1 MTGSTDV
8 GLGLA
13 LLSTTAYNYGLIVE
27 KQALGQLPAI
37 GAGRIVSFVASLAR
51 SPRWL
56 AGFTLMLF
64 GLAFQVLA
72 LIFAPVT
79 LVQPVIASGVAV
91 VLVLSRL
98 VLRERLGRLQYAC
111 VAVMALS
118 VVLLALS
125 ADGAPAQVG
134 HQVSGVRLAA
144 IAIASC
150 LVALAA
156 AVSALRASGSRHG
169 QPGSGV
175 SFGIAT
181 GLLYGV
187 AALAIK
193 GVSGTLLHGHGIGR
207 IVLALASSPYLY
219 VMAACSAAGL
229 LLFQTALQRCR
240 ISIVAPVSN
249 VLGSVYFI
257 VAGTWLFHERLP
269 TDPVRLTL
277 RIVGILVACGVVV
290 LLSRQPG
297 PAQPAA
303 DDTAGGTRA
312 ARARGGRARGGRGGR
327 AGQGEPGARKE
338 RLMAFDETLLDI
350 LVCPID
356 KRGLLYFRDEA
367 LLYNPRLRRSY
378 RIENGIPVLLAQRA
392 APVADDEHAR
402 LLERARCGAAVG
414 TLAD

>member
-8 GLGLA
+8 GIGLA

-79 LVQPVIASGVAV
+79 LVQPVIAAGVAV

-98 VLRERLGRLQYAC
+98 VLHERLGRLQYVC

-125 ADGAPAQVG
+125 AEGAPVQVG
-134 HQVSGVRLAA
+134 HQVSGVRLAI
-144 IAIASC
+144 IAVVSV
-150 LVALAA
+150 LFALGF
-156 AVSALRASGSRHG
+156 AVSALRASGRKHA

-175 SFGIAT
+175 AFGIAT

-193 GVSGTLLHGHGIGR
+193 GVSGTLLHRHGIGGT
-207 IVLALASSPYLY
+207 VVALLTSPYPY
-219 VMAACSAAGL
+219 VMAVCSAAGL

-269 TDPVRLTL
+269 SDPVRLAL
-277 RIVGILVACGVVV
+277 RIGGILVACGVVV
-290 LLSRQPG
+290 LLSRQPD
-297 PAQPAA
+297 ASQPAPSMGP
-303 DDTAGGTRA
+303 DTPPRTW
-312 ARARGGRARGGRGGR
+312 
-327 AGQGEPGARKE
+327 RKE
-338 RLMAFDETLLDI
+338 GEAH
-350 LVCPID
+350 
-356 KRGLLYFRDEA
+356 GFRRD
-367 LLYNPRLRRSY
+367 
-378 RIENGIPVLLAQRA
+378 A
-392 APVADDEHAR
+392 A
-402 LLERARCGAAVG
+402 
-414 TLAD
+414 

>member
-1 MTGSTDV
+1 VSGSTDV
-8 GLGLA
+8 GIALA

-27 KQALGQLPAI
+27 KQALVQLPAI
-37 GAGRIVSFVASLAR
+37 QGGRIVAFVASLVT

-79 LVQPVIASGVAV
+79 LVQPVIAAGVAV

-98 VLRERLGRLQYAC
+98 VLRERLGRLQYVC

-125 ADGAPAQVG
+125 AEGTPAQVG
-134 HQVSGVRLAA
+134 HQVSGVRLAI
-144 IAIASC
+144 IAVVSVLC
-150 LVALAA
+150 ALGFAL
-156 AVSALRASGSRHG
+156 SALRASGHKHKHA

-175 SFGIAT
+175 AFGIAT

-193 GVSGTLLHGHGIGR
+193 GVSGTLLHRHGIGAT
-207 IVLALASSPYLY
+207 LFALLSSPYPY

-269 TDPVRLTL
+269 SDPVRLAL
-277 RIVGILVACGVVV
+277 RIGGILVACGVVV
-290 LLSRQPG
+290 LLSRQPD
-297 PAQPAA
+297 ASQPAPSMGP
-303 DDTAGGTRA
+303 DTPPRTW
-312 ARARGGRARGGRGGR
+312 
-327 AGQGEPGARKE
+327 RKE
-338 RLMAFDETLLDI
+338 GEAH
-350 LVCPID
+350 
-356 KRGLLYFRDEA
+356 GFRRD
-367 LLYNPRLRRSY
+367 
-378 RIENGIPVLLAQRA
+378 A
-392 APVADDEHAR
+392 A
-402 LLERARCGAAVG
+402 
-414 TLAD
+414 

>member
-1 MTGSTDV
+1 VTGSTDV

-13 LLSTTAYNYGLIVE
+13 LLSTTAYNYGLVVE
-27 KQALGQLPAI
+27 KQALGQLPQI
-37 GAGRIVSFVASLAR
+37 GGGRVVSFVVSLAT

-72 LIFAPVT
+72 LLFAPVT
-79 LVQPVIASGVAV
+79 LVQPVIAAGVAV

-98 VLRERLGRLQYAC
+98 VLRERLGRLQYVC

-125 ADGAPAQVG
+125 AEGTPAQVG
-134 HQVSGVRLAA
+134 HQVSGVRLAI
-144 IAIASC
+144 IAIASV
-150 LVALAA
+150 LLALGF
-156 AVSALRASGSRHG
+156 AVSALRASGRKHG
-169 QPGSGV
+169 QQGSGV

-193 GVSGTLLHGHGIGR
+193 GVSGTLLHRHGIGGTL
-207 IVLALASSPYLY
+207 VAVASSPYPY

-269 TDPVRLTL
+269 TDPVRLAL
-277 RIVGILVACGVVV
+277 RIGGILVACGVVV
-290 LLSRQPG
+290 LLSRQPSEG
-297 PAQPAA
+297 
-303 DDTAGGTRA
+303 AGG
-312 ARARGGRARGGRGGR
+312 GGRGSPLR
-327 AGQGEPGARKE
+327 ARALTRPHEPGARKE

-356 KRGLLYFRDEA
+356 KRGLLYFADEA

-378 RIENGIPVLLAQRA
+378 PIENDIPVLLAQRA
-392 APVADDEHAR
+392 APVPDDEHAR
-402 LLERARCGAAVG
+402 LLERARGGAAVG
-414 TLAD
+414 TLPD

>member
-1 MTGSTDV
+1 V
-8 GLGLA
+8 GIGLA
-13 LLSTTAYNYGLIVE
+13 LLSTTSYNYGLIVE

-37 GAGRIVSFVASLAR
+37 RGGRIASFVASLAT

-79 LVQPVIASGVAV
+79 LVQPVIAAGVAV

-98 VLRERLGRLQYAC
+98 VLHERLGRLQYVC

-125 ADGAPAQVG
+125 AEGAPVQVG
-134 HQVSGVRLAA
+134 DQVSGVRLAI
-144 IAIASC
+144 IAIVSV
-150 LVALAA
+150 LFALGF
-156 AVSALRASGSRHG
+156 AVSALRASGGKHT
-169 QPGSGV
+169 QQGSGV
-175 SFGIAT
+175 AFGIAT

-193 GVSGTLLHGHGIGR
+193 GLSGTLAHHDGIGGTL
-207 IVLALASSPYLY
+207 VALLTSPYPY
-219 VMAACSAAGL
+219 VMAVCSAAGL

-269 TDPVRLTL
+269 SDPVRLAL
-277 RIVGILVACGVVV
+277 RLGGILVACGVVV
-290 LLSRQPG
+290 LLSRQPD
-297 PAQPAA
+297 PAQPAPSTGP
-303 DDTAGGTRA
+303 DMPPRTW
-312 ARARGGRARGGRGGR
+312 
-327 AGQGEPGARKE
+327 RKE
-338 RLMAFDETLLDI
+338 GEAH
-350 LVCPID
+350 
-356 KRGLLYFRDEA
+356 GFRRD
-367 LLYNPRLRRSY
+367 
-378 RIENGIPVLLAQRA
+378 A
-392 APVADDEHAR
+392 A
-402 LLERARCGAAVG
+402 
-414 TLAD
+414 

>member
-303 DDTAGGTRA
+303 DDTAGGARA

-327 AGQGEPGARKE
+327 AGHGEPGARKE

>member
-8 GLGLA
+8 GIGLA
-13 LLSTTAYNYGLIVE
+13 LLSTTSYNYGLIVE

-37 GAGRIVSFVASLAR
+37 GAGRIVSFVASLAT

-56 AGFTLMLF
+56 SGFTLMLF

-79 LVQPVIASGVAV
+79 LVQPVIAAGVAV

-98 VLRERLGRLQYAC
+98 VLHERLGRLQYVC

-125 ADGAPAQVG
+125 AEGAPVQVG
-134 HQVSGVRLAA
+134 DQVSGVRLAV
-144 IAIASC
+144 IAIVSV
-150 LVALAA
+150 LFALGF
-156 AVSALRASGSRHG
+156 AVSALRASGGKHT
-169 QPGSGV
+169 QQGSGV
-175 SFGIAT
+175 AFGIAT

-193 GVSGTLLHGHGIGR
+193 GLSGTLAHHDGIGGTL
-207 IVLALASSPYLY
+207 VALLTSPYPY
-219 VMAACSAAGL
+219 VMAVCSAAGL

-269 TDPVRLTL
+269 SDPVRLAL
-277 RIVGILVACGVVV
+277 RLGGILVACGVVV
-290 LLSRQPG
+290 LLSRQPD
-297 PAQPAA
+297 PAQPAPSTGP
-303 DDTAGGTRA
+303 DMPPRTW
-312 ARARGGRARGGRGGR
+312 
-327 AGQGEPGARKE
+327 RKE
-338 RLMAFDETLLDI
+338 GEAH
-350 LVCPID
+350 
-356 KRGLLYFRDEA
+356 GFRRD
-367 LLYNPRLRRSY
+367 
-378 RIENGIPVLLAQRA
+378 A
-392 APVADDEHAR
+392 A
-402 LLERARCGAAVG
+402 
-414 TLAD
+414 

>member
-1 MTGSTDV
+1 VSGSTDV

-37 GAGRIVSFVASLAR
+37 RAGRIVSFVASLAT

-98 VLRERLGRLQYAC
+98 VLRERLGPVQYAC
-111 VAVMALS
+111 VAIMALS

-125 ADGAPAQVG
+125 AAGAPAQVG
-134 HQVSGVRLAA
+134 HQVSGVRLAV
-144 IAIASC
+144 IATVSC
-150 LVALAA
+150 LLALAA
-156 AVSALRASGSRHG
+156 AVSALRASGRG
-169 QPGSGV
+169 DGRAASGV
-175 SFGIAT
+175 SFGVAT

-193 GVSGTLLHGHGIGR
+193 GVSGTLLHRHGIGGT
-207 IVLALASSPYLY
+207 VGALLSSPYPY

-257 VAGTWLFHERLP
+257 VAGTWLFHEQLP
-269 TDPVRLTL
+269 ADPVRLAL
-277 RIVGILVACGVVV
+277 RLVGILVACGVVV
-290 LLSRQPG
+290 LLSRQPDT
-297 PAQPAA
+297 AQPARP
-303 DDTAGGTRA
+303 TW
-312 ARARGGRARGGRGGR
+312 
-327 AGQGEPGARKE
+327 RKE
-338 RLMAFDETLLDI
+338 GEAH
-350 LVCPID
+350 
-356 KRGLLYFRDEA
+356 GFRRD
-367 LLYNPRLRRSY
+367 
-378 RIENGIPVLLAQRA
+378 
-392 APVADDEHAR
+392 VA
-402 LLERARCGAAVG
+402 
-414 TLAD
+414 

>member
-8 GLGLA
+8 GIGLA

-37 GAGRIVSFVASLAR
+37 GAGRIVSFVASLAT

-56 AGFTLMLF
+56 AGFMLMLF

-79 LVQPVIASGVAV
+79 LVQPVIAAGVAV

-98 VLRERLGRLQYAC
+98 VLHERLGRLQYVC

-125 ADGAPAQVG
+125 AEGAPVQVG
-134 HQVSGVRLAA
+134 HQVSGVRLAI
-144 IAIASC
+144 IAVVSV
-150 LVALAA
+150 LFALGF
-156 AVSALRASGSRHG
+156 AVRALRASGRKHA

-175 SFGIAT
+175 AFGIAT

-193 GVSGTLLHGHGIGR
+193 GVSGTLTHHDGIGGTLV
-207 IVLALASSPYLY
+207 VLLTSPYPY
-219 VMAACSAAGL
+219 VMALCSAAGL

-257 VAGTWLFHERLP
+257 VAGTWLFHEQLP
-269 TDPVRLTL
+269 SDPVRLAL
-277 RIVGILVACGVVV
+277 RLGGILVACGVVV
-290 LLSRQPG
+290 LLSRQPD
-297 PAQPAA
+297 PAQPAPSTGP
-303 DDTAGGTRA
+303 DMPPRTW
-312 ARARGGRARGGRGGR
+312 
-327 AGQGEPGARKE
+327 RKE
-338 RLMAFDETLLDI
+338 GEAH
-350 LVCPID
+350 
-356 KRGLLYFRDEA
+356 GFRRD
-367 LLYNPRLRRSY
+367 
-378 RIENGIPVLLAQRA
+378 A
-392 APVADDEHAR
+392 A
-402 LLERARCGAAVG
+402 
-414 TLAD
+414 

>member
-1 MTGSTDV
+1 V
-8 GLGLA
+8 GIGLA
-13 LLSTTAYNYGLIVE
+13 LVSTTAYNYGLIVE

-37 GAGRIVSFVASLAR
+37 GAGRIVSFVASLAT

-79 LVQPVIASGVAV
+79 LVQPVIAAGVAV

-98 VLRERLGRLQYAC
+98 VLRERLGRLQYVC

-125 ADGAPAQVG
+125 AEGAPVQVG
-134 HQVSGVRLAA
+134 HQVSGVRLAV
-144 IAIASC
+144 IAIVSVLFAIGF
-150 LVALAA
+150 
-156 AVSALRASGSRHG
+156 AVSALRAGGRKHAR
-169 QPGSGV
+169 PGTGV
-175 SFGIAT
+175 AFGIAT

-193 GVSGTLLHGHGIGR
+193 GVSGTLVHGHGIGGIAVR
-207 IVLALASSPYLY
+207 LLTSPYPY
-219 VMAACSAAGL
+219 VMAVCSAAGL

-269 TDPVRLTL
+269 SDPVRLAL
-277 RIVGILVACGVVV
+277 RLGGILVACGVVV
-290 LLSRQPG
+290 LLSRQPD
-297 PAQPAA
+297 PAQPAPSTGP
-303 DDTAGGTRA
+303 DMPPRTW
-312 ARARGGRARGGRGGR
+312 
-327 AGQGEPGARKE
+327 RKE
-338 RLMAFDETLLDI
+338 GEAH
-350 LVCPID
+350 
-356 KRGLLYFRDEA
+356 GFRRD
-367 LLYNPRLRRSY
+367 
-378 RIENGIPVLLAQRA
+378 A
-392 APVADDEHAR
+392 A
-402 LLERARCGAAVG
+402 
-414 TLAD
+414 